1 MMPNLND
8 LMSFKPVVAPNE
20 PTALYARLSVDDA
33 NDGDSNSIVHQKE
46 MLERY
51 CKDNGYTNYKFYV
64 DDGFSGTNFDE
75 VR

>member
-33 NDGDSNSIVHQKE
+33 NDGDSNSIVHQDVICRGWF
-46 MLERY
+46 LPP
-51 CKDNGYTNYKFYV
+51 NTI
-64 DDGFSGTNFDE
+64 T
-75 VR
+75 